1 MLGEHINLLRRAR
14 ASGLDVAWDGDR
26 LRVTGPRAAA
36 ALAREILGRKTQLA
50 QDRTLVDVAMGRRT
64 LLDWSHA
71 RVGRPAACALC
82 GAPTLLRAP
91 CGQPAHKVCA
101 ERELRAR

>member
-1 MLGEHINLLRRAR
+1 MLGELINLLRRAG

-26 LRVTGPRAAA
+26 LRVTGPRTAA
-36 ALAREILGRKTQLA
+36 ALAREILGRKSQLA

-82 GAPTLLRAP
+82 GAPTPLRAP
-91 CGQPAHKVCA
+91 CGQPAHKACV
-101 ERELRAR
+101 ERLLRVG

>member
-1 MLGEHINLLRRAR
+1 MLEELTNLLRHAR

-36 ALAREILGRKTQLA
+36 ALAREILDRKSQLA
-50 QDRTLVDVAMGRRT
+50 QDRTLVDVAMGRRN

-71 RVGRPAACALC
+71 RVGSPAACALC
-82 GAPTLLRAP
+82 GMPTLLRAP

>member
-1 MLGEHINLLRRAR
+1 MLGELTNLLRRAR

-36 ALAREILGRKTQLA
+36 ALAREILSRKSQLT
-50 QDRTLVDVAMGRRT
+50 QDRTLVDVAMGRRN
-64 LLDWSHA
+64 LLDWAHS

-82 GAPTLLRAP
+82 GTPTPLRAP
-91 CGQPAHKVCA
+91 CGQPAHKACV
-101 ERELRAR
+101 ERLLRSG

>member
-1 MLGEHINLLRRAR
+1 MLGELTNLLRHAR

-26 LRVTGPRAAA
+26 LRVTGPRTAA
-36 ALAREILGRKTQLA
+36 ALARAILGRKTQLA
-50 QDRTLVDVAMGRRT
+50 QDRTLVDVAMGKRN

-82 GAPTLLRAP
+82 GAPTSLRAP
-91 CGQPAHKVCA
+91 CGQPAHNVCV
-101 ERELRAR
+101 ERLLRGG

>member
-1 MLGEHINLLRRAR
+1 MLGELINLLRHAR

-36 ALAREILGRKTQLA
+36 ALAREILGRKPQLA
-50 QDRTLVDVAMGRRT
+50 QDRTLVDVAMGRRN

-82 GAPTLLRAP
+82 GTPTPLRAP

-101 ERELRAR
+101 ERELRVG